1 MSHLTVGQYA
11 ILVFGA
17 MSVYASFRCIYFT
30 YFHPAS
36 KFPGPRIAAISNVW
50 YAYHWITGKYP
61 MAIENAFK
69 KYGDV
74 VRIAPNELKN
84 IPPLSGIKSD
94 SNLDIYGSHSKHIEK
109 FLKADFISL
118 GDGDQGI
125 TWEKD
130 PIKHR
135 HTAKKLSP
143 AFSAKSIKAKESTIH
158 KYVDLFVQ
166 KMKKIGQ
173 NEQGVELKIWTDWVS
188 MDISAELSYSRELE
202 QVEKM
207 SSSAFLHALW
217 GVNFFV
223 NVHQILKKFPL
234 SVPLQ
239 FLFVPPSALI
249 SELQARKLNRETL
262 EWRIEHRGGLEHLDH
277 VEQLLSAEAPP
288 PTGQERKA
296 LEVVSGQLL
305 IAGYLPVA
313 SQFLCTIMFGLQE
326 PDIHRLLVRE
336 IRESFARYEDI
347 TAEALAPLKFLHGS
361 IMETLRFTFV
371 EGGGLP
377 RVSPGAIVDGR
388 YIEKGL
394 QVQYGH
400 FAFTRSPRYFHEPRS
415 YRPQHWLPKDHPHWN
430 AAFENDATSHYYP
443 FGLGPRQCI
452 GMELAW
458 REMRIFVAKVLWSF
472 DVEMVSDHKIVYE
485 RDFKMHRMWEKP
497 EFWVRFHPVDRSD

>member
-1 MSHLTVGQYA
+1 MQLFQSMSHLTVGQYA

-17 MSVYASFRCIYFT
+17 
-30 YFHPAS
+30 
-36 KFPGPRIAAISNVW
+36 PRSSQDRESQLYQMCGTHTI
-50 YAYHWITGKYP
+50 
-61 MAIENAFK
+61 
-69 KYGDV
+69 
-74 VRIAPNELKN
+74 
-84 IPPLSGIKSD
+84 
-94 SNLDIYGSHSKHIEK
+94 DIYGSHSKHIEK

-249 SELQARKLNRETL
+249 S
-262 EWRIEHRGGLEHLDH
+262 
-277 VEQLLSAEAPP
+277 
-288 PTGQERKA
+288 
-296 LEVVSGQLL
+296 
-305 IAGYLPVA
+305 
-313 SQFLCTIMFGLQE
+313 
-326 PDIHRLLVRE
+326 
-336 IRESFARYEDI
+336 
-347 TAEALAPLKFLHGS
+347 
-361 IMETLRFTFV
+361 
-371 EGGGLP
+371 GLP

-452 GMELAW
+452 GTRANNFPVELAW

-497 EFWVRFHPVDRSD
+497 EFWGIIPKTGKIASFKGLSS